1 MKKKLVSIIIN
12 CFNGEKY
19 LSKTLESILSQKYK
33 NFEVIFI
40 DNCSTDSSAKIFKNI
55 KDKRFRYFKT
65 KKKIKLYAS
74 RNFALKKANGDYI
87 AFLDADDWWADN
99 FLSSR
104 KSFFSSSDKYGFCFS
119 NYLHYHQ
126 NKKRF
131 KVFLKKKLPSGFV
144 LDDLL
149 DDYFIKISTVMI
161 KKKLIKSYK
170 FNPFYN
176 IIGDYDLIIRVS
188 QKFKAMAFQEK
199 SAVIR
204 FHKDNF
210 THNNRKM
217 FYNEYKEWINQQNFK
232 NKVFKKNKIQLFQ
245 RLEYLR
251 LIYLL
256 MSKKNIKLFFDI
268 IKFPSLI
275 LKLKLLT
282 IYFLPEFVV
291 RFKYKYL

>member
-19 LSKTLESILSQKYK
+19 LSKTLASVLNQKYQ

-55 KDKRFRYFKT
+55 KDKRFKYFKT

-74 RNFALKKANGDYI
+74 RNFALKKANGNYI
-87 AFLDADDWWADN
+87 AFLDCDDWWYEN

-126 NKKRF
+126 NRKKF
-131 KVFLKKKLPSGFV
+131 KVFLRKILPSGFI
-144 LDDLL
+144 LSDLL
-149 DDYFIKISTVMI
+149 DNYFIKISTVII
-161 KKKLIKSYK
+161 KKKLIKFNK
-170 FNPFYN
+170 FNPYYN
-176 IIGDYDLIIRVS
+176 IIGDYDLMVRVS

-199 SAVIR
+199 LAVIR
-204 FHKDNF
+204 FHEDNF

-217 FYNEYKEWINQQNFK
+217 FYNEYKVWINQQDFNNKVFEK
-232 NKVFKKNKIQLFQ
+232 NKVQLFQ

-251 LIYLL
+251 LIYLVL
-256 MSKKNIKLFFDI
+256 HKKNLKLFFDI
-268 IKFPSLI
+268 IKFPSLMF
-275 LKLKLLT
+275 KLKLLI
-282 IYFLPEFVV
+282 IYLLPEFII
-291 RFKYKYL
+291 RFNYKYL